1 MVVFPTITSRNQTI
15 EKVVKGK
22 TYVYERIP
30 YYNPKIRNTSYHY
43 RYVGRNDNGEIRKIR
58 SVFPK
63 RSLIHGPFIPIMK
76 IVRDIGIEEMLEK
89 HITEMESRE
98 IIAIAVSKIVRPL
111 PLSSTDAWF
120 EGTSLS
126 RTLSVD
132 LKSQRISELLDR
144 IGKSDLYRQ
153 FSSDLISRINPGNS
167 LLYDGTDVT
176 SYGSAEILEY
186 GHAKDHP
193 ELEQINL
200 GMVMERSRNM
210 PLFFE
215 IYSGSIPD
223 VVTLKRTVESIR
235 KLIPKIE
242 IILDRGFF
250 SHENLDLLKDDSY
263 IIAASLVPKAVKNVF
278 SSASRSVDR
287 ADNVIMY
294 QNEPVFCKSVNFTMN
309 DLNLQGYF
317 YHDPRRES
325 DERSD
330 FHRKLSEKRS
340 AIEKLQIRRGIEETI
355 ESIASH
361 YRRYFTWSIED
372 GRIKTRARNNA
383 ITAAENRMGKFL
395 LVYRGEY
402 TPLECLSLYRNR
414 DSIEKALRMLKT
426 DIDMFPMRVRK
437 ESAIRGMLFILFISL
452 IIRSAL
458 TRGMISSGLMRK
470 YSLEKMILELE
481 KLHVVEDAGGSI
493 TELERTRKQ
502 KDILEALEKVSWW

>member
-1 MVVFPTITSRNQTI
+1 MVVFPTITSKNQTI

-30 YYNPKIRNTSYHY
+30 YYNSKIRNTSYHY
-43 RYVGRNDNGEIRKIR
+43 RYVGRKDNGEIKKIR
-58 SVFPK
+58 SVLPM

-76 IVRDIGIEEMLEK
+76 IVGEMGIEEMLEK
-89 HITEMESRE
+89 HLTETESKE

-111 PLSSTDAWF
+111 PLSSIDAWF
-120 EGTSLS
+120 SGTSLS

-153 FSSDLISRINPGNS
+153 FSRDLISRFNPGNS
-167 LLYDGTDVT
+167 LLYDITSLP
-176 SYGSAEILEY
+176 SYGPEEILEY

-193 ELEQINL
+193 YPERINM
-200 GMVMERSRNM
+200 GMVMERSRNI

-223 VVTLKRTVESIR
+223 VVTLKRTVEGIR

-250 SHENLDLLKDDSY
+250 SYENLNLLKDDSF

-294 QNEPVFCKSVNFTMN
+294 ENEPVFCKQVSFTMD
-309 DLNLQGYF
+309 DLHLKGYF

-330 FHRKLSEKRS
+330 FHRKLAEKRS
-340 AIEKLQIRRGIEETI
+340 AIERLQIRQNVRETI

-361 YRRYFTWSIED
+361 YRKYFTWRIDD
-372 GRIKTRARNNA
+372 GKITTKARNNA
-383 ITAAENRMGKFL
+383 ITAAENRMGRFL
-395 LVYRGEY
+395 LVYNGEN
-402 TPLECLSLYRNR
+402 TPLECLSIYRNR
-414 DSIEKALRMLKT
+414 DSIEKVFRILKT
-426 DIDMFPMRVRK
+426 DIDIFPMRVRK
-437 ESAIRGMLFILFISL
+437 ESTIRGMLFIFFISL
-452 IIRSAL
+452 IIRTAL
-458 TRGMISSGLMRK
+458 MRGMISSGLMKK

-481 KLHVVEDAGGSI
+481 KMHVVEDASGSMS
-493 TELERTRKQ
+493 ELERTRKQ